1 MPKDKLCLI
10 EMKLNSFVIQKYIL
24 QSQLDLFIEENPQYE
39 YVKIIPEANNNIKR
53 KTRKK

>member
-1 MPKDKLCLI
+1 MKDKLCLI

-24 QSQLDLFIEENPQYE
+24 QSQLDLFIQENPQYE
-39 YVKIIPEANNNIKR
+39 YVKIIPEANNNVKR

>member
-10 EMKLNSFVIQKYIL
+10 EMKINSFILQKYIL
-24 QSQLDLFIEENPQYE
+24 QSQLDLFIQENPQYE
-39 YVKIIPEANNNIKR
+39 YVKVIPEANNVKR

>member
-24 QSQLDLFIEENPQYE
+24 QSQLDQFIQENSQYD
-39 YVKIIPEANNNIKR
+39 YVKIVPEKAKVKT
-53 KTRKK
+53 KTRKR

>member
-1 MPKDKLCLI
+1 MTKDKTCLI

-24 QSQLDLFIEENPQYE
+24 QSQLDQFIQENPQYE
-39 YVKIIPEANNNIKR
+39 YIKIVPEKAKAKT

>member
-1 MPKDKLCLI
+1 MPKDLFCLV

-24 QSQLDLFIEENPQYE
+24 QSQLDLFIQENPQYDYIKIVPE
-39 YVKIIPEANNNIKR
+39 KVKT